1 VDWMEYLIGLFCAE
15 LDIGSVDV
23 AIADPALGRMSVAF
37 AARLGDASTI
47 VLT

>member
-1 VDWMEYLIGLFCAE
+1 MDWMEYLIGLFCAE
-15 LDIGSVDV
+15 FDIRSVDV
-23 AIADPALGRMSVAF
+23 AIADPALRRMSVAF